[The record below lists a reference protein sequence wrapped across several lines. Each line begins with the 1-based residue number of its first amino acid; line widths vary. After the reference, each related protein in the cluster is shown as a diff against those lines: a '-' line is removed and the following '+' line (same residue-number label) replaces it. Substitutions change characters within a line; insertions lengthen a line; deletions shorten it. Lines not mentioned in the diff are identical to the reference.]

1 MTDPVPPYGPQTAL
15 LRDFLRRLSA
25 QPAIVWLAAARHY
38 ERLAATPAPRRADR
52 ALGAAVPRLGR
63 EPARDLLV
71 GPVVQLARRA
81 AAFAA
86 ESPDATEAVDRL
98 AEPALAAALALLVAD
113 GLAEEQVA
121 ALYAPFE
128 GAIPRASLAVRA
140 PDDPS
145 SGAAPPP

>member
-1 MTDPVPPYGPQTAL
+1 MVDSVPPYGPQTAL

-38 ERLAATPAPRRADR
+38 ERLAATPAQRRADR
-52 ALGAAVPRLGR
+52 ALAVAIPRLGR
-63 EPARDLLV
+63 DHARDLLV

-86 ESPDATEAVDRL
+86 DSPDAAHAIDRV

-128 GAIPRASLAVRA
+128 GAIPRASLAGTT
-140 PDDPS
+140 PNP
-145 SGAAPPP
+145 